1 MRYVRFAILYV
12 ITAVALFAL
21 SNPQKT
27 SASFERQEDNNCVFL
42 SDTLAIPDDGSWL
55 PICLFDPSAPE
66 GSTVTEM
73 NVKILVNHPDP
84 GQLEIRLTRT
94 DADNEVSLSSSEIT
108 KEGVGSFTQIHDF
121 DGLPSEGKWIV
132 LIRDTQFDIGGGVL
146 DVSIAPFYA
155 PVEELPVALLED
167 DGRPTS
173 ERISIDA
180 MKISDGF
187 ETGEKNDAESPPEM
201 QLDVLGT
208 IDIMNQ
214 SFEGIFPP
222 YSGGWSI
229 FDGNPNDGKEYYW
242 DDDNLKPYSGY
253 WAAWPARGGADGID
267 PTLSTTYPKEM
278 DTWMIYGPFDL
289 SNAKSAQVAFM
300 LWRHIEVNY
309 DHVFFGIS
317 SNGSN
322 FSGWS
327 WDGDVGWENKTFSL
341 SPYLGD
347 SDVWIGW
354 HFTSDSSVQYEG
366 PWIDDIALNF
376 QPGDVTVQGS
386 FTYADR
392 SSTMQGA
399 KGIKAQLWDRDTS
412 GGDDLLAE
420 LIVTEGSGHYSFST
434 LENWDTDDTDPIL
447 GNRRLDLYVL
457 WVLENDDYKVT
468 NSSGTRYAWSS
479 STFYNIN
486 MGSTTIS
493 GSLPPLWT
501 KYQAMWIFQDIRHAR
516 EYYLSHTNP
525 QSDPGFLT
533 AHWDENQNSEN
544 GIQGSHFWALINPH
558 VYIAQNSL
566 ISVDT
571 IVHELGH
578 HVMWNKTGQ
587 WLWYEFSCFDHDI
600 FSQESIQCAWSEGWA
615 DFFAIAVNGDICYD
629 KDVGPCTGVPD
640 QDKYDLENHTRNDP
654 NAQGSWWGDGVEG
667 RVAGTLYDLMDSVNE
682 SPWYDNASWGFDPI
696 VDIALVGSGRSSL
709 QQFWAA
715 YQGSDKHNGVRSIYQ
730 NTIDYDNAPVF
741 SAIPEQRILQ
751 NYPSIHLVDLWN
763 YSSDSESPDASL
775 VYSVVSVSDSR
786 CGISLDSHWVNTNPQ
801 MNWIGSCYVTV
812 RANDSIKTATG
823 GFWIRVLQ
831 IHSRIFL
838 PVILSD

>member
-1 MRYVRFAILYV
+1 MRYVRLAILFV
-12 ITAVALFAL
+12 IAAVALSAL
-21 SNPQKT
+21 SKT
-27 SASFERQEDNNCVFL
+27 QIASASFERQDDYNCVFL
-42 SDTLAIPDDGSWL
+42 SDTLTIPDDGSWL
-55 PICLFDPSAPE
+55 PICLVDPSVPE

-73 NVKILVNHPDP
+73 NVKILVDHPDP

-121 DGLPSEGKWIV
+121 DGSPSEGEWVV
-132 LIRDTQFDIGGGVL
+132 LIRDTQLEIDGGLL
-146 DVSIAPFYA
+146 DVSIAPLYA
-155 PVEELPVALLED
+155 PIEELPVALSKED
-167 DGRPTS
+167 GQPTS
-173 ERISIDA
+173 ERIATGAI
-180 MKISDGF
+180 KISNGF
-187 ETGEKNDAESPPEM
+187 ETGEKEEAEILPEV

-208 IDIMNQ
+208 IDIMTQ
-214 SFEGIFPP
+214 SFEGTFPP
-222 YSGGWSI
+222 SSGGWSI

-317 SNGSN
+317 GNGSN

-341 SPYLGD
+341 NSYLGD

-376 QPGDVTVQGS
+376 QPGDITVQGS
-386 FTYADR
+386 FTYANR
-392 SSTMQGA
+392 SSTVQGA
-399 KGIKAQLWDRDTS
+399 KGIKVQLWDRDTS
-412 GGDDLLAE
+412 GGNDLLDE
-420 LIVTEGSGHYSFST
+420 IIVTSSSGQYSFPT
-434 LENWDTDDTDPIL
+434 LTNWDTDDTDPIL

-457 WVLENDDYKVT
+457 WALENDEYTVT

-479 STFYNIN
+479 STYNDIN
-486 MGSTTIS
+486 MGNTTIS
-493 GSLPPLWT
+493 ASLPYGYT
-501 KYQAMWIFQDIRHAR
+501 KLEAMWIFQDIRHAR

-525 QSDPGFLT
+525 QIDPGYLT

-558 VYIAQNSL
+558 VYIAHDSRF
-566 ISVDT
+566 SPDT

-578 HVMWNKTGQ
+578 HIMWNKTGQ
-587 WLWYEFSCFDHDI
+587 WLWYDFGCFSHEI
-600 FSQESIQCAWSEGWA
+600 FSQESVQCAWSEGWA
-615 DFFAIAVNGDICYD
+615 DYFAVAVNGDICYD
-629 KDVGPCTGVPD
+629 FDDGPCTG
-640 QDKYDLENHTRNDP
+640 QANIRHFDLENHTRNDS
-654 NAQGSWWGDGVEG
+654 AQDFAWGDGVEG
-667 RVAGTLYDLMDSVNE
+667 RVAGALYDLMDSANE

-696 VDIALVGSGRSSL
+696 VDIALVGSGRSSF
-709 QQFWAA
+709 QQFWDAC
-715 YQGSDKHNGVRSIYQ
+715 QGSDKHNGVRSIYQ

-741 SAIPEQRILQ
+741 STIPEQRTLQ
-751 NYPSIHLVDLWN
+751 NFPRTHLLDLWN

-775 VYSVVSVSDSR
+775 TYSIVSVSDSR
-786 CGISLDSHWVNTNPQ
+786 CGISLDSHWVNANPQ
-801 MNWIGSCYVTV
+801 MNWVGSCYVTV
-812 RANDSIKTATG
+812 RANDSIKTTTS
-823 GFWIRVLQ
+823 GFWIHVLQ
-831 IHSRIFL
+831 INSRIFL
-838 PVILSD
+838 PVIMND